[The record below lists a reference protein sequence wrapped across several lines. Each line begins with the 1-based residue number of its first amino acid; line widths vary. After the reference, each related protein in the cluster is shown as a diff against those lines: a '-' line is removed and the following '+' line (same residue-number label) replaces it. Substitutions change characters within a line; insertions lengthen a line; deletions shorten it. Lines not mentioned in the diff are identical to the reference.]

1 MGEKGDFTMDIQK
14 IINDVVAKLK
24 ADPSIL
30 KAFAADPVKTLE
42 KTFNI
47 DLPDEQINKV
57 IEGIKGQIDL
67 SKVDVGQAVGLFA
80 KLKKLFG
87 K

>member
-1 MGEKGDFTMDIQK
+1 MDIQK
-14 IINDVVAKLK
+14 IIADVVAKLK
-24 ADPSIL
+24 LDPATL
-30 KAFAADPVKTLE
+30 AKFAADPVKTLE

-47 DLPDEQINKV
+47 DLPDEQINQV

-67 SKVDVGQAVGLFA
+67 SKIDLNQAAGILG
-80 KLKKLFG
+80 KLKGFLG

>member
-1 MGEKGDFTMDIQK
+1 MDIQK

-24 ADPSIL
+24 ANPDIL

-47 DLPDEQINKV
+47 DLPDEQINK
-57 IEGIKGQIDL
+57 IIDGIKGQIDL
-67 SKVDVGQAVGLFA
+67 SKVDIGKTVGILA